1 MLLNFLKLNEYNI
14 ENTIDLL
21 KTVEGL
27 KYFDDVVDKLKGK
40 EIVDW

>member
-27 KYFDDVVDKLKGK
+27 KDFDDVVDKLKGK
-40 EIVDW
+40 EIIDW